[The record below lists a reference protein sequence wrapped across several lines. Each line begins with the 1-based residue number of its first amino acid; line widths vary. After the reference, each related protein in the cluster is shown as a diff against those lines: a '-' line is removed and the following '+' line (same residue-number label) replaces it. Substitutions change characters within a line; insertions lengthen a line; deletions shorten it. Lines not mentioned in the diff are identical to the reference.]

1 MLNRI
6 AIHKYFGYFIIFT
19 VQGVVLTGILRK
31 WKQQSFPETDKGIYL
46 AVSNVVLFFFLI
58 GVAEAA
64 YRQILKTYIPF
75 KSVLDTMTSKEF
87 ARLVLSDRKL
97 MIIDNLVIDVGEFIN
112 EHPGGRFVI
121 QHNIGTDISKFFFGG
136 YCLEGNLEG
145 VAQGYNHSS
154 FARMIVTDL
163 SIAIYEPDIMTASK
177 EVTLEVERSALLT
190 PDLINVCFESGS
202 IQPGWKHY
210 Y

>member
-1 MLNRI
+1 
-6 AIHKYFGYFIIFT
+6 
-19 VQGVVLTGILRK
+19 
-31 WKQQSFPETDKGIYL
+31 
-46 AVSNVVLFFFLI
+46 
-58 GVAEAA
+58 
-64 YRQILKTYIPF
+64 
-75 KSVLDTMTSKEF
+75 
-87 ARLVLSDRKL
+87 

-145 VAQGYNHSS
+145 VSPGHNHSS

-177 EVTLEVERSALLT
+177 EVTLEVERSVLLT